1 MPFSLYKKTFKPLNR
16 ENNMTKKQSFLQ
28 KRSVAATIGILALLG
43 GFYFLNTGFLN
54 PVTGN
59 VVRSNYLSVNF
70 VSAIGMLLILCSA
83 VLIVYAIVKRE

>member
-1 MPFSLYKKTFKPLNR
+1 
-16 ENNMTKKQSFLQ
+16 MTKKQSFLQ
-28 KRSVAATIGILALLG
+28 KRSVAATIGIIALLG

-59 VVRSNYLSVNF
+59 IIRSSHLSVNF

-83 VLIVYAIVKRE
+83 ILIVYAIIKKE